1 MKTLI
6 AIPTYNEF
14 GNINLLLDS
23 IFKENINLD
32 ILFVDDNSQD
42 ETQKAIKDY
51 QKNDPSSHLNEE
63 YYSEFFIKKILNY
76 VSSNI

>member
-51 QKNDPSSHLNEE
+51 QKKKSNIIL
-63 YYSEFFIKKILNY
+63 IKKFFNE
-76 VSSNI
+76 